1 MISCTQGDHIYHCT
15 TDAIRM
21 LFIVIVDHYN
31 VPAYAEWCIKD
42 NVTIYT
48 ASYLIFTLKINV
60 ALQKRN
66 VMKFY
71 QHRVLQIQ
79 SLLI

>member
-1 MISCTQGDHIYHCT
+1 MRSV
-15 TDAIRM
+15 
-21 LFIVIVDHYN
+21 LFIVNVDHYH

-42 NVTIYT
+42 NFTIYT

-66 VMKFY
+66 VIKFY
-71 QHRVLQIQ
+71 QRRVLQIQ